1 MISLFDLDK
10 IPIGSHSYNPFANV
24 VLSERG
30 NTSFSP
36 FLTFPFR
43 LKFTSES
50 NFYLSLSL
58 VSLKNK

>member
-1 MISLFDLDK
+1 MTFPFDLDK

-30 NTSFSP
+30 NPSLST

-43 LKFTSES
+43 LKLPVNPISIF
-50 NFYLSLSL
+50 L
-58 VSLKNK
+58 